1 MKRLSLVILMLF
13 LSYNVSFAKDKYVG
27 KGQAQF
33 DDIDIDYF
41 VEGYL
46 NHPAGQSPSVFWIA
60 VENGK
65 TIWSMYWYCPN
76 SSCGNTWSS
85 HSMNKKKC
93 EKEGV
98 KFYKTKMNTKKD
110 IECFIFAKRYSI
122 VWDNG
127 NKPENW
133 KQSKVGKGWNASQ
146 VKDKFKELGFYGNP
160 IDSSTTKI
168 NEKKKISQKVVKK
181 YEVKGERS
189 LALSW
194 EGYEDLIAGTV
205 KFVEKD
211 YQGTLNLSLPNN
223 DGTCSGTYSL
233 QKEGKGT
240 WQITCTNSMGAAST
254 LKWVK
259 DGKTT
264 GIGRDFNNKKVK
276 FTLSKSG

>member
-1 MKRLSLVILMLF
+1 MLF

-110 IECFIFAKRYSI
+110 IECFCEF
-122 VWDNG
+122 
-127 NKPENW
+127 
-133 KQSKVGKGWNASQ
+133 VGIATSEFFKIIEPFRNLDIW
-146 VKDKFKELGFYGNP
+146 KFKSNRWE
-160 IDSSTTKI
+160 
-168 NEKKKISQKVVKK
+168 ISDFLI
-181 YEVKGERS
+181 ED
-189 LALSW
+189 W
-194 EGYEDLIAGTV
+194 E
-205 KFVEKD
+205 
-211 YQGTLNLSLPNN
+211 
-223 DGTCSGTYSL
+223 
-233 QKEGKGT
+233 
-240 WQITCTNSMGAAST
+240 W
-254 LKWVK
+254 
-259 DGKTT
+259 
-264 GIGRDFNNKKVK
+264 
-276 FTLSKSG
+276 